1 MNILVINAGSSSV
14 KYQLIDMNSKQAIA
28 TGLVE
33 RIGIEGSRIKHDY
46 FINGQENRKIIEQA
60 INNHEM
66 ALTLVANLLM
76 DDQIGVIKNPD
87 DIKAVGHRVV
97 HGGEKFAK
105 TVLITPEVKNVIK
118 ELVPLA
124 PLHNPANLMGIEVA
138 EKVFFNAKQVAVFDT
153 SYHQSMPEKAYRYA
167 IPNSFYEENG
177 IRRYGF
183 HGTSHQF
190 VYNQATNYLQNSNLK
205 AITLH
210 LGNGASVAAID
221 SNQVKDTSM
230 GLGPLAGLIMGT
242 RSGDLDPSIIFYMV
256 EELGLTLSEVKN
268 ILNKKSG
275 MLGITESSDARDID
289 KKYHKKEAKA
299 ILGNEMYSYRIKKYI
314 GSYIAS
320 LNGVDTLI
328 FTGGIGENDALMRS
342 LICQNLDALGI
353 QLDESLNEK
362 RNHAKKIEE
371 IHVQNTNIK
380 ILIIPTNEELQIAY
394 ETSTFI

>member
-28 TGLVE
+28 IGLVE

-46 FINGQENRKIIEQA
+46 FIDGKENRKIVEQSIE
-60 INNHEM
+60 NHET

-76 DDQIGVIKNPD
+76 DDQIGVIQNPEA
-87 DIKAVGHRVV
+87 IQAVGHRVV

-105 TVLITPEVKNVIK
+105 TVLINPEVKKVIQ
-118 ELVPLA
+118 ELAPLA
-124 PLHNPANLMGIEVA
+124 PLHNPANLTGIEVA
-138 EKVFFNAKQVAVFDT
+138 EKVFPNAKQVAVFDT

-167 IPNSFYEENG
+167 IPNPFYEKNG

-190 VYNQATNYLQNSNLK
+190 VYNQAVDYLQNSNLK

-210 LGNGASVAAID
+210 LGNGASMAAID

-256 EELGLTLSEVKN
+256 EELGLTLAEVKN
-268 ILNKKSG
+268 ILNKESG
-275 MLGITESSDARDID
+275 MLGITESSDARDIEE
-289 KKYHKKEAKA
+289 KYYQKEAKA
-299 ILGNEMYSYRIKKYI
+299 ILGNEMYAYRIKKYI
-314 GSYIAS
+314 GSYIAA

-342 LICQNLDALGI
+342 LICKNLDSLGI
-353 QLDESLNEK
+353 QLDENLNKE
-362 RNHAKKIEE
+362 RNHASKIEE
-371 IHVQNTNIK
+371 IHVKNTGIQ
-380 ILIIPTNEELQIAY
+380 ILIIPTNEELQIAN
-394 ETSTFI
+394 ETASFI

>member
-60 INNHEM
+60 VNNHEM

-289 KKYHKKEAKA
+289 KKYHKKETKA